1 MPSEKRLSSNSKGFN
16 KLDMHKP
23 FFIVALILI
32 LWLFSVEFVYAQ
44 KLIDPARQNPYTR
57 IFVDTDNFDA
67 SYLEELEQNYPKI
80 QIDSLKYAALNDLA
94 YYTHTRDLNRSL
106 ELTRIGLAMTREK
119 KDTVWEGRF
128 QITEA
133 AILLRMEKL
142 DTALTIL
149 EATKSKVK
157 KQDLPMLY
165 TQIGYVFERNGDIM
179 TAADYALR
187 VQNLGIALNDKK
199 AIAISYSDLSNLYWK
214 HSDFESGLELGLISI
229 EYFEELGLNDMD
241 YNFTLYVVGNNLLNL
256 KRPQE
261 ALAYFERAIS
271 MGERYGFYNNLSD
284 IYISMI
290 DLYTDLNEYE
300 AAEIAGEKAIKY
312 ANLIKN
318 DFLLMRSWLAIGRLK
333 LFQGKNNEAI
343 EILKRSLEVA
353 TPEFGDKFFLGQA
366 YYRLGQAYAKNHSY
380 KNAFEAMAVSDS
392 LEKEFFFE
400 GSKQK
405 MGLLHT
411 ENTLDEKEKLILGMQ
426 ERINRQSSTQ
436 TLISIISGLLLV
448 LSLVLYVTYE
458 NNKKKNILL
467 EDQNMEKEFLLKEI
481 HHRVKNNLGI
491 VSSLLDLQADKIKD
505 PKIISAIEESRNRVY
520 SMSMIHQKLYQGKNL
535 STIGMKEYLIDLSQH
550 ILDSFGGE
558 GRIEYTYDLEEM
570 ELDVDSA
577 IPVGL
582 IVNELL
588 TNSYKHAFPDHRK
601 GMINITCKHMSE
613 DRILLEVA
621 DNGVGLLEFDKD
633 DDQGSGFGTQLIDLL
648 IQQLDGS
655 IMTINGLGTRIR
667 MEFDL
672 D

>member
-1 MPSEKRLSSNSKGFN
+1 MYKQS
-16 KLDMHKP
+16 
-23 FFIVALILI
+23 FIAPLLLL
-32 LWLFSVEFVYAQ
+32 LWLFSFEIVCAQ
-44 KLIDPARQNPYTR
+44 DLIDPVRQNPYAR
-57 IFVDTDNFDA
+57 VFVDTDDFDA
-67 SYLEELEQNYPKI
+67 SYLEELEMNYPNI
-80 QIDSLKYAALNDLA
+80 PIDSIKFAALNDLA

-119 KDTVWEGRF
+119 KDSLWEGRF
-128 QITEA
+128 QITEG
-133 AILLRMEKL
+133 AILLRMEEL
-142 DTALTIL
+142 DTALIIL
-149 EATKSKVK
+149 EAARSKVK

-165 TQIGYVFERNGDIM
+165 TQLGYVFERNGEIM

-187 VQNLGIALNDKK
+187 AQNLGIALNDKK

-214 HSDFESGLELGLISI
+214 FSDFEKALELGLLSLD
-229 EYFEELGLNDMD
+229 YFEERNLNDMD
-241 YNFTLYVVGNNLLNL
+241 YDFTLYVVGNNLLSL

-261 ALAYFERAIS
+261 ALKYFERAIS
-271 MGERYGFYNNLSD
+271 MGERYGFFNNLSD
-284 IYISMI
+284 IYISLV
-290 DLYTDLNEYE
+290 DLYTELNQYE
-300 AAEIAGEKAIKY
+300 AAEVAGEQAIKY
-312 ANLIKN
+312 ANLIEN
-318 DFLLMRSWLAIGRLK
+318 DFLLMRSYLAIGQLE
-333 LFQGKNNEAI
+333 LFQGKYNEAI
-343 EILKRSLEVA
+343 VILNRCLEVA
-353 TPEFGDKFFLGQA
+353 TPEFGDKFYLSQA
-366 YYRLGQAYAKNHSY
+366 YERLSRAYAKSHNY
-380 KNAFEAMAVSDS
+380 KDAIDAFAVYDS
-392 LEKEFFFE
+392 LKKEVFLENSEQRMALLRTEFDLAEKE
-400 GSKQK
+400 S
-405 MGLLHT
+405 M
-411 ENTLDEKEKLILGMQ
+411 ILGMQ
-426 ERINRQSSTQ
+426 ERINKQSSTQ

-448 LSLVLYVTYE
+448 LLMVLYVTYE
-458 NNKKKNILL
+458 NNKKKNMLL
-467 EDQNMEKEFLLKEI
+467 EKQNEEKEFLLKEI

-535 STIGMKEYLIDLSQH
+535 SSISMKEYLVDLSQH
-550 ILDSFGGE
+550 ILDSYGQE
-558 GRIEYTYDLEEM
+558 GSIDYAYDLEDM

-588 TNSYKHAFPDHRK
+588 TNAYKHAFPNNRK
-601 GMINITCKHMSE
+601 GIINIVCKHISE

-621 DNGVGLLEFDKD
+621 DDGIGLLEFDKE